1 MPLKQAMVY
10 CYCYTYFDDNSL
22 VGTRSGIQG
31 YSNHIMSKTYK
42 KKLYLL
48 AINFQRQKQAF
59 IISILPTNRR
69 GSHLLNWS
77 IDACQGW
84 GLIIYWSWYKKKLSW
99 HKTLPLSEHWTP
111 GCYPFHPPKSG
122 PGPERRRDSTFS
134 GQYPLLWYIWDT
146 HTCWRLRQ
154 LINTCC

>member
-22 VGTRSGIQG
+22 FGTRSGIQG

-42 KKLYLL
+42 MKLYLL

-84 GLIIYWSWYKKKLSW
+84 GLIIYWSWHKKNYRDIRHCPWVSTELLAATHSIHPRVAPLQREGEIQLSPDN
-99 HKTLPLSEHWTP
+99 TR
-111 GCYPFHPPKSG
+111 CCDISG
-122 PGPERRRDSTFS
+122 
-134 GQYPLLWYIWDT
+134 T
-146 HTCWRLRQ
+146 HTLAGDCVNL
-154 LINTCC
+154 